1 MCVTEDKYEL
11 PIAVAD
17 TIPELARLTGATSG
31 SIYSCLSKV
40 KHGNANRSRYIKVV
54 LDDEQRKR
62 TNKNEQKNKADE
74 RTNTTNSYRTYRY
87 YR

>member
-1 MCVTEDKYEL
+1 MIIYMCVTEDKYEL

-40 KHGNANRSRYIKVV
+40 KHGNANKSRYIKVV
-54 LDDEQRKR
+54 IEDDKQRQNI
-62 TNKNEQKNKADE
+62 NKDE
-74 RTNTTNSYRTYRY
+74 
-87 YR
+87 

>member
-54 LDDEQRKR
+54 IEDDKQRQN
-62 TNKNEQKNKADE
+62 TNKDE
-74 RTNTTNSYRTYRY
+74 
-87 YR
+87 

>member
-54 LDDEQRKR
+54 IDDE
-62 TNKNEQKNKADE
+62 
-74 RTNTTNSYRTYRY
+74 
-87 YR
+87 

>member
-1 MCVTEDKYEL
+1 MIIYMCVTEDKYEL

-54 LDDEQRKR
+54 IEDDKQRQN
-62 TNKNEQKNKADE
+62 TNKDE
-74 RTNTTNSYRTYRY
+74 
-87 YR
+87 